1 MSAPVRA
8 SGAGHRRVLLLCA
21 WSGAAFLVVY
31 LIGFVGFAHFVPPPP
46 PSLTADQV
54 AALYDGNRFGI
65 RFGMIVALIGS
76 TLLFPYFTLISLRM
90 ARAERGTPVLAAIQF
105 GGAVLL
111 IVFFGLCSMLW
122 IAASFRPELDPTTVR
137 ALHDLSWLVFVMVF
151 PAFTLQMIC
160 IAVAGFLD
168 DSPRPIWPRW
178 VSYVN
183 VWMGIAGMG
192 GGLAVFFTS
201 GPFAWNGFVGF
212 YIPIVAF
219 VAWLVVMTVVLRRGV
234 LDDHDEDATAEV
246 ANAGPAHPASPIA
259 GR

>member
-1 MSAPVRA
+1 VSAPV
-8 SGAGHRRVLLLCA
+8 SPGHRRILALCA
-21 WSGAAFLVVY
+21 WSGIAFLAVY

-46 PSLTADQV
+46 PSLTADQI

-76 TLLFPYFTLISLRM
+76 TLLFPFFTLISLRM
-90 ARAERGTPVLAAIQF
+90 ARAERGTPILAAVQF
-105 GGAVLL
+105 AGAILL

-122 IAASFRPELDPTTVR
+122 IAASFRPELDPSTVR

-192 GGLAVFFTS
+192 GGLAVFFTT

-219 VAWLVVMTVVLRRGV
+219 VLWLGVMTAVLRRGV
-234 LDDHDEDATAEV
+234 RDDAEADAGVEPARSAGLAAPV
-246 ANAGPAHPASPIA
+246 AG
-259 GR
+259 G